1 MSTDSK
7 VQAHITGAEG
17 KLPADDVGKHH
28 HDERPAH
35 EQGKENSHAA
45 LDAKDEKS
53 IANKLDAAA
62 KADKAEKQA
71 ENEPGPRPTDAAAAN
86 GNEPSKGAKID
97 EQIELE
103 EEAEIARKDAAKAQA
118 KANK

>member
-1 MSTDSK
+1 MLTP
-7 VQAHITGAEG
+7 VHLQ
-17 KLPADDVGKHH
+17 
-28 HDERPAH
+28 
-35 EQGKENSHAA
+35 
-45 LDAKDEKS
+45 
-53 IANKLDAAA
+53 NKLDAAA